1 MTTAT
6 ERPAVLKVEDLSV
19 AYGAVRA
26 VRGVSLALRQAE
38 CLGVVGANG
47 AGKTSLLAGICGLV
61 RPAGGSV
68 SLDDVA
74 IGGLKVEETVRR
86 GLVLVPERRQL
97 FASMSVRDNLL
108 LGSYVLGR
116 ERKVP
121 QQLERVEELFP
132 TLARRRE
139 QRAGTLSGG
148 EQQMLAIARGL
159 MSTPRVLMVDEP
171 SLGLAPVVVDAVV
184 DALRELR
191 RQGMTLLIVEQNVRL
206 AMTLA
211 DHLLVMEQGVIVR
224 EAGVGSALSQEA
236 LIAAYL
242 GGTGAGS
249 MDGAPG
255 DASGDMGEEISRSLL
270 QTELSKGEQK

>member
-1 MTTAT
+1 VTTAT
-6 ERPAVLKVEDLSV
+6 DRPVALKVDDLSV

-26 VRGVSLALRQAE
+26 VRGVSLSLRQGE

-61 RPAGGSV
+61 RPAGGRV
-68 SLDDVA
+68 ALDDKA

-121 QQLERVEELFP
+121 EQIERVEELFP
-132 TLARRRE
+132 MLAQRRE

-148 EQQMLAIARGL
+148 EQQMVAIARGL
-159 MSTPRVLMVDEP
+159 MSSPRVLMVDEP

-206 AMTLA
+206 AMALA
-211 DHLLVMEQGVIVR
+211 DRLLVMEQGAVVR
-224 EAGVGSALSQEA
+224 QTAADVALDEET
-236 LIAAYL
+236 LVAAYL
-242 GGTGAGS
+242 GGPADPKSDRQAG
-249 MDGAPG
+249 D
-255 DASGDMGEEISRSLL
+255 EEEVSRFV
-270 QTELSKGEQK
+270 

>member
-1 MTTAT
+1 VTSAT
-6 ERPAVLKVEDLSV
+6 DQPIALKVDDLSV
-19 AYGAVRA
+19 AYGAIRA
-26 VRGVSLALRQAE
+26 VRGVSLSLGQGE

-61 RPAGGSV
+61 RPAGGMV
-68 SLDDVA
+68 FLHDAA

-116 ERKVP
+116 ERTVP
-121 QQLERVEELFP
+121 EQLERVEELFP
-132 TLARRRE
+132 LLAQRRE

-159 MSTPRVLMVDEP
+159 MSSPRVLMVDEP

-184 DALRELR
+184 DALGELR
-191 RQGMTLLIVEQNVRL
+191 QQGMTLLIVEQNVRL
-206 AMTLA
+206 AMALA
-211 DHLLVMEQGVIVR
+211 DRLLVMEQGTIVR
-224 EAGVGSALSQEA
+224 QTAAGAVLDEEE
-236 LIAAYL
+236 LVAAYL
-242 GGTGAGS
+242 GGPTDRHSDRRTGDEDEA
-249 MDGAPG
+249 
-255 DASGDMGEEISRSLL
+255 RRFV
-270 QTELSKGEQK
+270 

>member
-6 ERPAVLKVEDLSV
+6 DRPVALKVEELSV

-26 VRGVSLALRQAE
+26 VRGVSLSLRQAE

-61 RPAGGSV
+61 RPAGGRV
-68 SLDDVA
+68 SLDNAA

-121 QQLERVEELFP
+121 EQLERVEELFP
-132 TLARRRE
+132 TLAQRRE

-159 MSTPRVLMVDEP
+159 MSLPRVLMVDEP
-171 SLGLAPVVVDAVV
+171 SLGLGPVVVDAVV

-206 AMTLA
+206 AMALA
-211 DHLLVMEQGVIVR
+211 DRLLVMEQGAVVR
-224 EAGVGSALSQEA
+224 QTAADAELDEETLV
-236 LIAAYL
+236 AAYL
-242 GGTGAGS
+242 GGPADS
-249 MDGAPG
+249 ESDRQAA
-255 DASGDMGEEISRSLL
+255 DEEEVSRFV
-270 QTELSKGEQK
+270 

>member
-191 RQGMTLLIVEQNVRL
+191 RQGLTLLIVEQNVRL
-206 AMTLA
+206 AMALA
-211 DHLLVMEQGVIVR
+211 DRLLVMEQGVVVR
-224 EAGVGSALSQEA
+224 QTSADAVLDEEA
-236 LIAAYL
+236 LVAAYL
-242 GGTGAGS
+242 GGPTDPKAERHADDGGAGS
-249 MDGAPG
+249 REPSSDR
-255 DASGDMGEEISRSLL
+255 SR
-270 QTELSKGEQK
+270 